1 MLQRKT
7 YNLTTA
13 PSRFG
18 AFSALPRLAED
29 VCVKLQPDRLEG
41 ANMISGYDRA
51 SVTVNGQAHA
61 RSVLVPAQGD
71 VLDWPCN
78 RLEDLQAG
86 HFEQVAALAPEV
98 VIFGSGNR
106 LRFPSAALLRPLLER
121 GIGVETMDTQAAC
134 RTYNILVSEGRSVVA
149 ALLIEAAAA

>member
-1 MLQRKT
+1 MLRRKT

-13 PSRFG
+13 PSLSG
-18 AFSALPRLAED
+18 AFSALARLAED

-41 ANMISGYDRA
+41 ANVISGYDRA
-51 SVTVNGQAHA
+51 SVTVNGQAHD

-71 VLDWPCN
+71 VIDWPCG

-98 VIFGSGNR
+98 VIFGSGTR

-149 ALLIEAAAA
+149 ALLIEAATG